1 LRGTAVAFAIVGNF
15 EPALSC
21 WRAQA
26 KQKADADLV
35 GFLMASAA
43 GVLRL
48 RLGLPLGEC
57 GDAAGQADSGVGDEA
72 EVDFMESGVGL
83 IWRALPLWLLL
94 FGLANPVGG

>member
-1 LRGTAVAFAIVGNF
+1 
-15 EPALSC
+15 
-21 WRAQA
+21 
-26 KQKADADLV
+26 
-35 GFLMASAA
+35 
-43 GVLRL
+43 VLGL
-48 RLGLPLGEC
+48 RLGLPLGECGEC

>member
-1 LRGTAVAFAIVGNF
+1 MRGSAVPFAIVGNF
-15 EPALSC
+15 EPALSG

-26 KQKADADLV
+26 KQKPDADL

-43 GVLRL
+43 GVLGL
-48 RLGLPLGEC
+48 RLGRPLGEC
-57 GDAAGQADSGVGDEA
+57 GEAAGEAGRDVGDEA
-72 EVDFMESGVGL
+72 AVDFMESGVGL

>member
-1 LRGTAVAFAIVGNF
+1 LACR
-15 EPALSC
+15 
-21 WRAQA
+21 
-26 KQKADADLV
+26 
-35 GFLMASAA
+35 SANA
-43 GVLRL
+43 
-48 RLGLPLGEC
+48 